1 MHVRTIIIPAAG
13 LGTRLLPATKSVPKE
28 LLAVYDRPVLQ
39 FAVDE
44 AIAAG
49 AERLVVVIHPDKLA
63 IRDYLQPDDTM
74 LRSLIVCNKA
84 DLAARLA
91 DVQLPRSMELM
102 FAFQHDPAGLGHAI
116 LCAAGSVLPG
126 PVGVILPDDVILGAP
141 CMAEMAEAYHGGHMV
156 AAMTV
161 PAADASKYGIFRLS
175 GAAGSRCIPV
185 SSMVEK
191 PAVGTEPS
199 LLAAVGRYIL
209 DPVIFSTLTT
219 TRRGAGGEIQLTDA
233 IAKDAE
239 RLPLTAFR
247 FSGQRFDC
255 GSFDGL
261 LAAAQARKQQVERH
275 RSSYAAPW
283 IAAGSTAGV
292 SGFDAVVAAE

>member
-1 MHVRTIIIPAAG
+1 
-13 LGTRLLPATKSVPKE
+13 
-28 LLAVYDRPVLQ
+28 
-39 FAVDE
+39 
-44 AIAAG
+44 
-49 AERLVVVIHPDKLA
+49 
-63 IRDYLQPDDTM
+63 
-74 LRSLIVCNKA
+74 
-84 DLAARLA
+84 
-91 DVQLPRSMELM
+91 
-102 FAFQHDPAGLGHAI
+102 
-116 LCAAGSVLPG
+116 
-126 PVGVILPDDVILGAP
+126 
-141 CMAEMAEAYHGGHMV
+141 MAEMAEAYHGGHMV

-161 PAADASKYGIFRLS
+161 PAADARRYGIFRLS
-175 GAAGSRCIPV
+175 GAAGSRCIPA

-209 DPVIFSTLTT
+209 DPEIFSTLAM

-233 IAKDAE
+233 IAKDAA

-261 LAAAQARKQQVERH
+261 LAAGQARKQQVERQCSRH
-275 RSSYAAPW
+275 AAPW